1 MRKLHALVLAVCAL
15 SLPVALL
22 SACSGNQ
29 QTDAQ
34 ETSAYRLA
42 QEGKLAFTA
51 SLHNTPFEDKT
62 GYEPEGFAV
71 ELAQTVAQSMGLEAE
86 FTASKKPEALVAGV
100 QEDGDADIIVAS
112 NSEFQNLSDA
122 SVTYTESYL
131 DYKLAMAVNKK
142 DKYKDLDELAGKK
155 IGVMKGS
162 KAEEYALEL
171 KEDWAKSKTKGA
183 SKTSVCVYDTTAD
196 AMSDLQARNID
207 GVVAEE
213 PVLKYYTR
221 VMYYREEIL
230 AEGLGEQNSYA
241 FAVASSNQELVAA
254 VNTALETLKS
264 SGVYQEIYDSWFN
277 VDEVVTN
284 PTDPITPPQ
293 DQSTYLKGSE

>member
-1 MRKLHALVLAVCAL
+1 MRKLHALVLALCVV
-15 SLPVALL
+15 SLPAALL

-29 QTDAQ
+29 QNNTQ
-34 ETSAYRLA
+34 ETSAYHLV
-42 QEGKLAFTA
+42 QEGKLTFTA

-62 GYEPEGFAV
+62 GYKPEGFTV
-71 ELAQTVAQSMGLEAE
+71 ELAKAVAQNMGLEAE

-100 QEDGDADIIVAS
+100 QEDGDADVLVAS
-112 NSEFQNLSDA
+112 TSEFQGLSDA
-122 SVTYTESYL
+122 SVTYTGSYL

-142 DKYKDLDELAGKK
+142 DRYKDLDELVGKK

-171 KEDWAKSKTKGA
+171 KEEWSKRKVKGA
-183 SKTSVCVYDTTAD
+183 AKTSVCVYETTAN

-213 PVLKYYTR
+213 PVLKRYTS

-230 AEGLGEQNSYA
+230 ASGLGEQNSYA
-241 FAVASSNQELVAA
+241 FAVASSNQELVSA
-254 VNTALETLKS
+254 VNAALEDLKS
-264 SGVYQEIYDSWFN
+264 SGSYQELYDSWFN
-277 VDEVVTN
+277 VDETASN

-293 DQSTYLKGSE
+293 DQGTYLKGAE